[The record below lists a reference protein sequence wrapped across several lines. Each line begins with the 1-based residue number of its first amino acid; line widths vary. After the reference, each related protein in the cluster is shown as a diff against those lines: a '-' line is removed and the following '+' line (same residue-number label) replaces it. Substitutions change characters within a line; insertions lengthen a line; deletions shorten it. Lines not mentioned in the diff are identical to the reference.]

1 MNAAQN
7 GNIALQQECSPP
19 VITVIIPT
27 LDDERRLVPTLASLV
42 SGAADGLIVEAIVA
56 DGGSRDGTET
66 VADVAGCRFI
76 RGEADA
82 GARLAAAAAGAKA
95 PWLLFLPPGVVL
107 DEGWI
112 RDVRAF
118 LDQVTRR
125 GESDRRAAVFALG
138 TDDYGMAAALRQT
151 RARLGLWL
159 GRGADPDQ
167 GLLICAG
174 HYRALGGHGAG
185 AGTASRLTRR
195 LGATR
200 IVTLRSRATAI
211 RF

>member
-1 MNAAQN
+1 MQRGTVILRCNRIVPA
-7 GNIALQQECSPP
+7 P

-42 SGAADGLIVEAIVA
+42 SGAADGLIVEAVVA

-76 RGEADA
+76 VGEADT
-82 GARLAAAAAGAKA
+82 GLRLAAAAAGAKA
-95 PWLLFLPPGVVL
+95 PWLLFLLPGVVL

-125 GESDRRAAVFALG
+125 RETDRRAAVFSLG
-138 TDDYGMAAALRQT
+138 IDDYGMGAVLRQM

-159 GRGADPDQ
+159 GLGAEAEQ
-167 GLLICAG
+167 GLLISAG
-174 HYRALGGHGAG
+174 NYRTMGGHTAG
-185 AGTASRLTRR
+185 ADTTRGLTRR

-200 IVTLRSRATAI
+200 IVTLRSRATPI

>member
-1 MNAAQN
+1 M
-7 GNIALQQECSPP
+7 
-19 VITVIIPT
+19 ITVIIPT

-76 RGEADA
+76 RGDADA

-125 GESDRRAAVFALG
+125 GESDRRAAIFALG

-167 GLLICAG
+167 GLLISAG

>member
-1 MNAAQN
+1 
-7 GNIALQQECSPP
+7 

-27 LDDERRLVPTLASLV
+27 RDDERRLVPTLASLV
-42 SGAADGLIVEAIVA
+42 SGAADGLVVEAVIA
-56 DGGSRDGTET
+56 DGGSTDGTET
-66 VADVAGCRFI
+66 VADVAGCRFVA
-76 RGEADA
+76 GAADA
-82 GARLAAAAAGAKA
+82 GTRLAAAAAGAKA

-138 TDDYGMAAALRQT
+138 IDDYGPRAALRQMV
-151 RARLGLWL
+151 ARMGPWL
-159 GRGADPDQ
+159 GRGTDPDQ
-167 GLLICAG
+167 GLLISAG
-174 HYRALGGHGAG
+174 HYRTLGGHAAG
-185 AGTASRLTRR
+185 AEPMRGLSRR
-195 LGATR
+195 LGAAR
-200 IVTLRSRATAI
+200 IVTLRSRATPI